1 MHELGLLYQTAETA
15 TRYAEENQIDEVKS
29 ITIEIGELSG
39 ALPNIFTDLFPM
51 IAERFPR
58 LQNAELLLTSVPGEG
73 LCLDCHCLYNIMRQE
88 GMCPRCGSREKT
100 ILGGKDV
107 RLMSIGY

>member
-15 TRYAEENQIDEVKS
+15 TRYAEENGIDEVKS
-29 ITIEIGELSG
+29 IAIEIGELSG
-39 ALPNIFTDLFPM
+39 AMPDIFTELFPM
-51 IAERFPR
+51 IAEQFPR
-58 LQNAELLLTSVPGEG
+58 LQKAELQLSMVPGEG

-88 GMCPRCGSREKT
+88 GQCPRCGSRDKT

-107 RLMSIGY
+107 RLMNIGY

>member
-15 TRYAEENQIDEVKS
+15 TRYAEDNGIEAVKE

-39 ALPNIFTDLFPM
+39 ALPDIFTELFPL
-51 IAERFPR
+51 ITEEFPR
-58 LQNAELLLTSVPGEG
+58 LKDAALRLTSARGEG
-73 LCLDCHCLYNIMRQE
+73 LCLDCSCLYNVLQQE
-88 GMCPRCGSREKT
+88 GACPRCGSHNKKV
-100 ILGGKDV
+100 LGGTDV